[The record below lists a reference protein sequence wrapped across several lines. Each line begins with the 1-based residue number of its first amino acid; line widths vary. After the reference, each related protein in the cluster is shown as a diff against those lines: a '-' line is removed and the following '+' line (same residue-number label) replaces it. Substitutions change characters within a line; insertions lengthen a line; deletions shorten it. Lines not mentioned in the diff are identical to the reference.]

1 MSQRKYNYVIFG
13 SDWDLYLHS
22 YSDIMSLDDVR
33 YISDRKRHQLRLNN
47 IVYRIHTGGLNRFI
61 NLPLKSFWNK
71 YYFGNDFKD
80 NKPICF
86 IFTGSWICLNTSFQF
101 SKYLRRTYQD
111 CKIICFHQD
120 LFHTKINPFS
130 GKHLDVDTE
139 RALYD
144 LIFSFDQLDCRNYNF
159 IYHPLVYSAVAPEDN
174 PHLDSDIYFLG
185 QAKNRL
191 DDIIEIYKVL
201 RQFNLK
207 LDINLVGVP
216 KERQVYNDEIHYLD
230 SFMSYKENL
239 QHLLKSRCVLEIM
252 QKGGHGFTQRVV
264 EVVGENKKL
273 ITNNPE
279 IKSAPFFNPKYIS
292 QFTDSDDI
300 DSCFVGNICNDEIV
314 DYHFKEKLSPVEFLN
329 FVEENLNVMYR

>member
-33 YISDRKRHQLRLNN
+33 YISYRKRRQLIQNN
-47 IVYRIHTGGLNRFI
+47 LIYRIHTGGLNRFI
-61 NLPLKSFWNK
+61 NLPLKSVWNK
-71 YYFGNDFKD
+71 CYFNNDFEK

-86 IFTGSWICLNTSFQF
+86 IFTGSWSSLNTSFRF
-101 SKYLRRTYQD
+101 SQYLRGAYQD
-111 CKIICFHQD
+111 CKIICFYQD
-120 LFHTKINPFS
+120 LFHTIINPFS
-130 GKHLDVDTE
+130 GKPLEVDTE
-139 RALYD
+139 RTLYD
-144 LIFSFDQLDCRNYNF
+144 LIFSFDQLDCIKYNF
-159 IYHPLVYSAVAPEDN
+159 IYHPLVYSAVNAEDKPN
-174 PHLDSDIYFLG
+174 LDSDIYFLG

-191 DDIIEIYKVL
+191 DDIIEIFKVL
-201 RQFNLK
+201 RRYNLK

-230 SFMSYKENL
+230 SFMTYKENL

-279 IKSAPFFNPKYIS
+279 IKSAPFFNPKFIS
-292 QFTDSDDI
+292 QFTGIDDI
-300 DSCFVGNICNDEIV
+300 DSNFVCNICNDEIV

-329 FVEENLNVMYR
+329 FVEENLERKV